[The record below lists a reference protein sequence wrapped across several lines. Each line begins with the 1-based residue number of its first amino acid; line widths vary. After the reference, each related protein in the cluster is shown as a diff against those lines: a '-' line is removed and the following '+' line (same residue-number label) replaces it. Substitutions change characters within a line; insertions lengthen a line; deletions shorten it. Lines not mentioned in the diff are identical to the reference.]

1 MELEKAFFVLRNG
14 SADEERAYLDAVK
27 TIERSCPPVVRCKD
41 CRFLR
46 FSDCY
51 GECSVGRLGIVRPDD
66 FCSRGERKADG

>member
-14 SADEERAYLDAVK
+14 SADGEQAYLDAVK
-27 TIERSCPPVVRCKD
+27 TIERSYPPVVRCKD

-66 FCSRGERKADG
+66 FCSRGERRDE